1 MPPVQLSFENRDVVA
16 FTGVSERALRHWANR
31 GVVVPDLADAVG
43 RPGIRR
49 RYSFPN
55 LVECG
60 IVLELLEYG
69 INLRQARD
77 ILRFVRRM
85 RYFHYWPGQCFLVVQ
100 GGWPVGLFVAKAPRG
115 HMAEVTARFPKVPKR
130 LPLRAT
136 LGVFLER
143 MLRDAD
149 QGESLLIVAVH
160 AITARMVS
168 VTGLPVPTRK

>member
-1 MPPVQLSFENRDVVA
+1 
-16 FTGVSERALRHWANR
+16 
-31 GVVVPDLADAVG
+31 
-43 RPGIRR
+43 
-49 RYSFPN
+49 
-55 LVECG
+55 
-60 IVLELLEYG
+60 
-69 INLRQARD
+69 
-77 ILRFVRRM
+77 M

-130 LPLRAT
+130 LPLRAK